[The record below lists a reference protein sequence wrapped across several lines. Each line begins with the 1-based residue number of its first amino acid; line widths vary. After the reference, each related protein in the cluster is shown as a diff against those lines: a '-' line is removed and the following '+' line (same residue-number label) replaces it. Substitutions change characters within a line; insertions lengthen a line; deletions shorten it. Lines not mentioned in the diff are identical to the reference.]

1 MNDQGRQL
9 AHVKSLQD
17 FFKSDTV
24 RRLIS
29 RQTLTVVDAWVRRYG
44 AWLLLAF
51 AFCYYSQYYRSG
63 LNLGGE
69 GGTAGVIA
77 LRLMEGQRPIVDTF
91 LGYNVMWFY
100 PIVWLFQ
107 WTGPD
112 YIALRI
118 YFFVICTFS
127 ALLGFGVL
135 ARFTRSGLFAL
146 AVSVLLVL
154 MPGMIFRNYL
164 PFLAVLNMYLL
175 LHAYVFSG
183 ISTGWRLVWMTLA
196 GAALGLTFLIRVEL
210 GIFFSIINL
219 GLVVLFPFAVRGQ
232 IVDRLKLAF
241 GGLVLAI
248 IMVFATHVPVYLDA
262 KNRGFDKSFLEQYVS
277 WIGLL
282 RSKFDMEVV
291 ASPKAVATPQATQ
304 TESPTPAQITDS
316 PVANSATS
324 GSDDGELQRQPLG
337 NLWKLP
343 SIYDRTFVAIT
354 YLPVLLSILILGVFG
369 TVFLLALRKGDARFH
384 ENTLAVLT
392 CLGCSLTLFP
402 QYYFFR
408 PDTPHLSEF
417 MVPFLVTLGCVIWQ
431 MVRWTISVRVVV
443 LKVSCLVVVVLSL
456 TNASLYVYHSM
467 PKESAGTIAAARK
480 RTYEFQA
487 ENGVRVLLKR
497 REKEDYQK
505 IYDIIQKHSKPD
517 EYVVCYPY
525 SPTINF
531 MTNRRSYEHN
541 LYVDNAT
548 ASPRVRENILLGI
561 QGKHPA
567 IIIIDNRDINQF
579 DSSRFAVW
587 ASRAYDYIKVNYNHL
602 GTFRRQEIYAR
613 QKASRHSVE
622 IDD

>member
-1 MNDQGRQL
+1 MKP
-9 AHVKSLQD
+9 VQD
-17 FFKSDTV
+17 FFKTDFV

-29 RQTLTVVDAWVRRYG
+29 RQTLTVVDAWTRRYG

-51 AFCYYSQYYRSG
+51 AFCYYAQYYRSG

-135 ARFTRSGLFAL
+135 ARFARSGLFAL

-175 LHAYVFSG
+175 LHAYVFSE
-183 ISTGWRLVWMTLA
+183 ISTGWRLVWMALA

-232 IVDRLKLAF
+232 IVSRLKLAV
-241 GGLVLAI
+241 GGAVLVFFMTA
-248 IMVFATHVPVYLDA
+248 VTHLPVYYDA
-262 KNRGFDKSFLEQYVS
+262 RTRGFEQSFLDQYVS
-277 WIGLL
+277 WVGLL
-282 RSKFDMEVV
+282 RSKIGTEVTQ
-291 ASPKAVATPQATQ
+291 SPNAPSLPPSFPAGAQPSALISVVPVTEAVV
-304 TESPTPAQITDS
+304 S
-316 PVANSATS
+316 TS
-324 GSDDGELQRQPLG
+324 EDGELQRQPLE

-343 SIYDRTFVAIT
+343 SLYERAFVAIT
-354 YLPVLLSILILGVFG
+354 YLPVLLSLMILGFFGVAFVF
-369 TVFLLALRKGDARFH
+369 ALWKGDAQLH
-384 ENTLAVLT
+384 ESALAILT
-392 CLGCSLTLFP
+392 CLGCSLTLFS

-417 MVPFLVTLGCVIWQ
+417 MVSFLVALGCVVWQ
-431 MVRWTISVRVVV
+431 VLRWMGGTHSVVIKAACLALAVV
-443 LKVSCLVVVVLSL
+443 SVVDMG
-456 TNASLYVYHSM
+456 LYTYHSM

-480 RTYEFQA
+480 RKYEFQA
-487 ENGVRVLLKR
+487 DNGVRVLLKR
-497 REKEDYQK
+497 REKDDYQG
-505 IYDIIQKHSKPD
+505 IYDAVQKYSGPTD
-517 EYVVCYPY
+517 YVICYPY
-525 SPTINF
+525 SPTVNF
-531 MTNRRSYEHN
+531 MTNRRSYERN
-541 LYVDNAT
+541 LYVDNVT
-548 ASPRVRENILLGI
+548 ASKKFREWMIRNIEE
-561 QGKHPA
+561 KKPA
-567 IIIIDNRDINQF
+567 IIIIDNRDINRS
-579 DSSRFAVW
+579 DASRFASW
-587 ASRAYDYIKVNYNHL
+587 AGETYEHIRRTYRHA
-602 GTFRRQEIYAR
+602 GTFKRQEIYVR
-613 QKASRHSVE
+613 PDKFTGVSL
-622 IDD
+622 

>member
-9 AHVKSLQD
+9 VHVKSLQD

-29 RQTLTVVDAWVRRYG
+29 RQTLIVVDAWVRRYG

-118 YFFVICTFS
+118 YFFVICTLS

-146 AVSVLLVL
+146 AVSILLVL

-183 ISTGWRLVWMTLA
+183 ISTGWRLVWMALA

-210 GIFFSIINL
+210 GIFFSIINA
-219 GLVVLFPFAVRGQ
+219 GLVILFPFAVRGQ
-232 IVDRLKLAF
+232 IMSRLKLAL
-241 GGLVLAI
+241 GGLLLVV
-248 IMVFATHVPVYLDA
+248 IMVFATHLPVYLDA

-277 WIGLL
+277 WVGLL
-282 RSKFDMEVV
+282 RSKFDVEV
-291 ASPKAVATPQATQ
+291 AAPPKAAATPQVTQ
-304 TESPTPAQITDS
+304 TAASTPTQITDS
-316 PVANSATS
+316 PATNSAIS
-324 GSDDGELQRQPLG
+324 GSDDGELQRQPLE

-343 SIYDRTFVAIT
+343 TLYDKAFVAIT
-354 YLPVLLSILILGVFG
+354 YFPILLSILTLGVFG
-369 TVFLLALRKGDARFH
+369 ATFLLAFWKGDARLH
-384 ENTLAVLT
+384 ENTLTVLT

-431 MVRWTISVRVVV
+431 MVHWTISVRAVV
-443 LKVSCLVVVVLSL
+443 LKVFCLVVVVLSL
-456 TNASLYVYHSM
+456 TNTSLYVYHSM
-467 PKESAGTIAAARK
+467 PKESAGSIAAKKK
-480 RTYEFQA
+480 RTHEFVG

-497 REKEDYQK
+497 RESEDMKKLYQA
-505 IYDIIQKHSKPD
+505 IMEHSGPD
-517 EYVVCYPY
+517 DYVVCYPY
-525 SPTINF
+525 SPAINF
-531 MTNRRSYEHN
+531 LTNRRSYEYN

-548 ASPRVRENILLGI
+548 ASQKFHENLVSGFRE
-561 QGKHPA
+561 KHPA
-567 IIIIDNRDINQF
+567 VIVIDNRAINRS
-579 DSSRFAVW
+579 DSSRFAIW
-587 ASRAYDYIKVNYNHL
+587 ASGTYDYIKTNYDYL
-602 GTFRRQEIYAR
+602 GTFRRQELYVRR
-613 QKASRHSVE
+613 QAAPSQQ
-622 IDD
+622 